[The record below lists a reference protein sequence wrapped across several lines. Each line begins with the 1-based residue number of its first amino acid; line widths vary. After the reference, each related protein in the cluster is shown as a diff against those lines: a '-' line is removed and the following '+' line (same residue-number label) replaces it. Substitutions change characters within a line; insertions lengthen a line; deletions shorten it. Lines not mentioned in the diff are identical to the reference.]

1 MVKRFRQRV
10 GLSGAGIAVT
20 FSLLGH
26 AGVAMLALRHSRAA
40 IATPQ
45 LAHSA
50 TETLDVELASVEPN
64 DDIRAR
70 PTTVTTAM
78 PVPVP
83 SLAQHQ
89 NVVRSALPAAA
100 GRAEETAPES
110 KLATASVTEDS
121 AGPRFTMTVAPTTG
135 SVGGIGPSASSGSG
149 AGGGPANAPIPAAN
163 ADIPARLRA
172 GSLPAY
178 TAAALSAGVEANVP
192 LEIVV
197 SEVGVVTSARGT
209 AHVGYGLDEAARQGV
224 LAYQFTPAVRRG
236 KAIAVRMSWLMRF
249 QLR

>member
-1 MVKRFRQRV
+1 MVKQIRQRV

-26 AGVAMLALRHSRAA
+26 AGVALLAARHSRVA
-40 IATPQ
+40 ITSPQ
-45 LAHSA
+45 LTRSA
-50 TETLDVELASVEPN
+50 METLDIELESVEPN
-64 DDIRAR
+64 DGIPAP
-70 PTTVTTAM
+70 PTKVATAI
-78 PVPVP
+78 PAP
-83 SLAQHQ
+83 SPAQHQ
-89 NVVRSALPAAA
+89 SVVRTALPAAA
-100 GRAEETAPES
+100 GSAEETAPELKPAS
-110 KLATASVTEDS
+110 ASVTQES
-121 AGPRFTMTVAPTTG
+121 GGPRFTITVAPSMGSVAAIGVTG
-135 SVGGIGPSASSGSG
+135 SLGSG
-149 AGGGPANAPIPAAN
+149 TDGGPAKGPIPAAS

-209 AHVGYGLDEAARQGV
+209 EHVGYGLDEAARQGV
-224 LAYQFTPAVRRG
+224 LAYQFTPAVRSG

>member
-1 MVKRFRQRV
+1 M
-10 GLSGAGIAVT
+10 T

-26 AGVAMLALRHSRAA
+26 AGVAMLAARHFRAA
-40 IATPQ
+40 MACPQ
-45 LAHSA
+45 PMRSA
-50 TETLDVELASVEPN
+50 METLDVELASVEPN
-64 DDIRAR
+64 DDIRAQ
-70 PTTVTTAM
+70 PTTVATAM
-78 PVPVP
+78 RAP

-89 NVVRSALPAAA
+89 SVVRSALPAAA
-100 GRAEETAPES
+100 DSAEESAPEP
-110 KLATASVTEDS
+110 APASVTEDS
-121 AGPRFTMTVAPTTG
+121 SGPRFTMTVAPTIG
-135 SVGGIGPSASSGSG
+135 SVGGVGHSASSGSG
-149 AGGGPANAPIPAAN
+149 ADPGPIPAAN

-197 SEVGVVTSARGT
+197 SEIGVVTSARGT
-209 AHVGYGLDEAARQGV
+209 EHVGYGLDEAARQGV
-224 LAYQFTPAVRRG
+224 LAYQFTPAVRSG

>member
-1 MVKRFRQRV
+1 MKRTRQRA

-26 AGVAMLALRHSRAA
+26 AGVAMLAIRHSRAA
-40 IATPQ
+40 IASPQ
-45 LAHSA
+45 LVHSA
-50 TETLDVELASVEPN
+50 LETLDVELENVEPN
-64 DDIRAR
+64 DEIRAQ
-70 PTTVTTAM
+70 PTTAVTA
-78 PVPVP
+78 VPAP

-100 GRAEETAPES
+100 GTAEETAPEL
-110 KLATASVTEDS
+110 KPAAAIVTDDS
-121 AGPRFTMTVAPTTG
+121 GGPRFTMTVAPTTG
-135 SVGGIGPSASSGSG
+135 SVGGVGPFASSGSG
-149 AGGGPANAPIPAAN
+149 AGGGPAKAPIPAAN

-209 AHVGYGLDEAARQGV
+209 EHVGYGLDEAARQGV
-224 LAYQFTPAVRRG
+224 LAYQFTPAVRSG